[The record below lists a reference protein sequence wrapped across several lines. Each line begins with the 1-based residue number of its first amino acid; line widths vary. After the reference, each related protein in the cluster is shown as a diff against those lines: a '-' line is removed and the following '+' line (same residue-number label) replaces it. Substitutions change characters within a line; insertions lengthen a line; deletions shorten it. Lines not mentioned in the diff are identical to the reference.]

1 MSEGK
6 IFVKFNERAGMN
18 TWGDGITEWRD
29 GQVKELDEFYGN
41 RLLNLYKS
49 PFMKVEGM
57 ESPEN
62 RMIGKAET
70 TKEGELGEGSG
81 SGDSKDK
88 EPEKTDLDKAKGL
101 TGKNKEI
108 GKKQRRMFPKRNK

>member
-18 TWGDGITEWRD
+18 TWSDGITEWRD

-70 TKEGELGEGSG
+70 TKEGGSGGESG

-88 EPEKTDLDKAKGL
+88 EPAETDLDKAKELDGE
-101 TGKNKEI
+101 NKKTA
-108 GKKQRRMFPKRNK
+108 KKQGRMFSKRNK